1 MTQSTHAQN
10 QPSELALPQRATARN
25 LAQQRAA
32 FAAQMRDMALSDLK
46 QVSERLKGHHKEL
59 ERVDGR
65 KWTHYEL
72 AQKMGIPPRTFQSW
86 ENGEVE
92 NSDGKGYDKM
102 ARFYSRK
109 LGRKITRQWIVFG
122 ETPAAA
128 PKPPSESPLD
138 ALSGPNGST
147 ALAEQ
152 VAELQSETAELRSEL
167 ALVRTDLQDVLSLLR
182 RDGRGR
188 AGTGTAPTS

>member
-1 MTQSTHAQN
+1 MTQARHAQRRPN
-10 QPSELALPQRATARN
+10 QVALPQRATARN

-32 FAAQMRDMALSDLK
+32 FAAQMRAMALSDLK
-46 QVSERLKGHHKEL
+46 QVSERLKGLHKEL

-122 ETPAAA
+122 EIPAT
-128 PKPPSESPLD
+128 KPPTESPLD

-188 AGTGTAPTS
+188 AGTGIAPTS